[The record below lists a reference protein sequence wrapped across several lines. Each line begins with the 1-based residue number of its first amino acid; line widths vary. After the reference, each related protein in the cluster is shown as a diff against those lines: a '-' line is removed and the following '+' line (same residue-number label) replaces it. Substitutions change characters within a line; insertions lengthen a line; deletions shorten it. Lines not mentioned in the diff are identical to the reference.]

1 MSSKKECFP
10 DSLEEIIEEI
20 MVEIMVEPETMLKK
34 EMETV
39 EGKEMIM
46 EALIMPVRKY
56 LLMPMKVHQNV
67 T

>member
-10 DSLEEIIEEI
+10 DSLE
-20 MVEIMVEPETMLKK
+20 EIMVEPETMLKK

-46 EALIMPVRKY
+46 EALIMSVRKY

>member
-1 MSSKKECFP
+1 MV
-10 DSLEEIIEEI
+10 EIIE
-20 MVEIMVEPETMLKK
+20 EIMVEPETMLKK

-39 EGKEMIM
+39 DGKEMIM